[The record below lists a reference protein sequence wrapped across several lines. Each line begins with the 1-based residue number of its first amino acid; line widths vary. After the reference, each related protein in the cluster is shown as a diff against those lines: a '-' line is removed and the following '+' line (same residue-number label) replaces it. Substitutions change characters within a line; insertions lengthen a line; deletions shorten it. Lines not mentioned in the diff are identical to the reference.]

1 VISASTG
8 VVVCPG
14 GDLEPEDLV
23 RDADA
28 AMYRAKERGRGR
40 YELFDDA
47 MRARV
52 VGRLKT
58 ENELRR
64 ALAEGELEV
73 HYQPYYSL
81 ADGTIA
87 GVEALAR
94 WRHPQRGL
102 LLPGEFIP
110 VAEESGLIVPLGEIV
125 LRRACQDASHW
136 HAACS
141 DAAEVRL
148 TVNISPRQAAQ
159 PGLVEMV
166 AGALEDSGLE
176 PACLGVEITEG
187 VVMEEATG
195 QIEALEGLRALG
207 VRLVVDDFGT
217 GYSSLAYL
225 PRFALDVLKIDGSFV
240 AGLDSGDG
248 SEAIVAAIVGMAS
261 ALGLPVIPEGIETE
275 KQLAKLTELGCG
287 FGQGFLFSR
296 PVEAPEI
303 ERMLTAGLAVA

>member
-1 VISASTG
+1 M
-8 VVVCPG
+8 VCAG
-14 GDLEPEDLV
+14 GEVEPEDLV

-28 AMYRAKERGRGR
+28 AMYRAKERGPGR

-47 MRARV
+47 LRARV

-58 ENELRR
+58 ENDLRR
-64 ALAEGELEV
+64 ALADDQLVV

-81 ADGTIA
+81 ADSTIA
-87 GVEALAR
+87 GVEALVR
-94 WRHPQRGL
+94 WEHPERGL

-110 VAEESGLIVPLGEIV
+110 VAEESGLIVPLGAMV
-125 LRRACQDASHW
+125 MRQACHDAGHW
-136 HAACS
+136 REACS
-141 DAAEVRL
+141 GASAVRL
-148 TVNISPRQAAQ
+148 TVNLSPRQAAQ
-159 PGLVEMV
+159 PGLVELV
-166 AGALEDSGLE
+166 ASALEDSGLE
-176 PACLGVEITEG
+176 PNCLGVEITEG

-195 QIEALEGLRALG
+195 QIEALNGLRELG

-225 PRFALDVLKIDGSFV
+225 PRFALDVLKIDRSFV

-248 SEAIVAAIVGMAS
+248 SEAIIAAIVGMAS

-275 KQLAKLTELGCG
+275 GQLATLRELGCG

-296 PVEAPEI
+296 PAETSEI
-303 ERMLTAGLAVA
+303 ERMLAAGMAVA